1 MSEHCPGAARNM
13 WLEKELTDADIL
25 FGKEE
30 VPDEELEACWTYE
43 LARESQTLRLIL
55 TNGWHREQPRFL
67 PDDASLFLGGK
78 TTVEDLRAMRPIRQV
93 CRPKGSFN
101 SRLKWRGGISQSGC
115 LCWNGNAREDYL
127 QSTSEGLRQKRRQ
140 KLEPAWIE
148 LSPIERKRFEESNRA
163 VEWYDSGSELS
174 SDPYLLSKS
183 YQELPTGRM
192 AKCPSLRAIRK
203 GPLNLWNPKHA
214 DTTITT
220 YDGEWV
226 CLFIPWRDKTDDE
239 LGEIFKQWAKDNRPK
254 GFSQSAD
261 REASGGWGKDEL
273 QTRQRLHRLGVC
285 RLFTKYRNRAH
296 VKPEWKN
303 RWGMNATRMRKDCQE
318 LADLFHQRFP
328 FLSPDEKP
336 DCLALCAEEA
346 TIRRESQGRTP
357 DGRRSPCLS
366 TVKFQCTALCRPLA
380 PRAGESKCWCILTPP
395 RRIA

>member
-1 MSEHCPGAARNM
+1 MRASRQRGPQRRKRNERA
-13 WLEKELTDADIL
+13 LPKRGPEYVAEKELTDADIL

-55 TNGWHREQPRFL
+55 KNGWHREQPRFL
-67 PDDASLFLGGK
+67 PDDAPLFLGGK
-78 TTVEDLRAMRPIRQV
+78 TTVEDLRAMLSNPTSLSAERQLQLQAEMAWWD
-93 CRPKGSFN
+93 FA
-101 SRLKWRGGISQSGC
+101 KW
-115 LCWNGNAREDYL
+115 LPLLEWNAREDYL
-127 QSTSEGLRQKRRQ
+127 ESTSEGLRQKRRQ

-226 CLFIPWRDKTDDE
+226 SLFIPWRDKTADQ

-273 QTRQRLHRLGVC
+273 QTRQRLQRLGVC
-285 RLFTKYRNRAH
+285 RLFTRYRNRAH
-296 VKPEWKN
+296 VKSEW
-303 RWGMNATRMRKDCQE
+303 RK
-318 LADLFHQRFP
+318 
-328 FLSPDEKP
+328 S
-336 DCLALCAEEA
+336 
-346 TIRRESQGRTP
+346 
-357 DGRRSPCLS
+357 
-366 TVKFQCTALCRPLA
+366 
-380 PRAGESKCWCILTPP
+380 GE
-395 RRIA
+395 